1 MPQSLLPKMQHMD
14 ITPVLH
20 SYRAGLND
28 GQEEAKQNLLR
39 RVGQTAA
46 EGGLGEASKVA
57 LAGGDVNTG
66 IKLQELSIDRQAK
79 FYDFAARGAAA
90 ADTPEKWSQYIGV
103 LGKTFGAES
112 VKGFENFSAR
122 ESAIALS
129 MSALEKANL
138 KLREQ
143 SLALQRDASARAER
157 NADRSHSLERERFD
171 FAKQQATR
179 KDNPTFGVIGED
191 PMTGAKNYGWINP
204 ANQTTA
210 PAIGPAQGGP
220 AAGASGGPG
229 SPGGP
234 EIPTI
239 PFKPTDS
246 EKTDLS
252 KATVSYKVLDKE
264 LQNYGEL
271 VKKRGVSIL
280 PGTEARTAY
289 DVSRRNIQLQM
300 KELYNLGVL
309 NGPDL
314 ALMNQML
321 VDPTTQGS
329 GDGGVTQA
337 IYDTAS
343 APVKALYKAF
353 TLQGAAKV
361 NIDMLRESMK
371 SIYEAKRD
379 VVMRKPSA
387 QKAEPEK
394 KRLKFNPQTGNLE

>member
-1 MPQSLLPKMQHMD
+1 MPSLLPKMQNMD
-14 ITPVLH
+14 ITPVLQ
-20 SYRAGLND
+20 SYRMGLND
-28 GQEEAKQNLLR
+28 GSEESKQNLLR

-90 ADTPEKWSQYIGV
+90 ADTPEKWAQYIGV

-129 MSALEKANL
+129 MSALDKANL

-143 SLALQRDASARAER
+143 SMAMQREAAARAQR
-157 NADRSHSLERERFD
+157 NADRSFGLQEKQFALTEKAANRRE
-171 FAKQQATR
+171 
-179 KDNPTFGVIGED
+179 NPTWGVIGED
-191 PMTGAKNYGWINP
+191 PMTGGKSFGWIDP
-204 ANQTTA
+204 AKQTVTPGGGAA
-210 PAIGPAQGGP
+210 PIGGAPG
-220 AAGASGGPG
+220 AAGS
-229 SPGGP
+229 
-234 EIPTI
+234 ETPTL

-252 KATVSYKVLDKE
+252 KATVSYRVLDKE
-264 LQNYGEL
+264 LEDYGKL
-271 VKKRGVSIL
+271 IKKHGVSVL

-329 GDGGVTQA
+329 GEGGITQSV
-337 IYDTAS
+337 YDTAS
-343 APVKALYKAF
+343 APVKAIYKAF
-353 TLQGAAKV
+353 TLQGAAAV
-361 NIDMLRESMK
+361 NIDMLRDSMK
-371 SIYEAKRD
+371 NIYEAKRD
-379 VVMRKPSA
+379 VVMRQP
-387 QKAEPEK
+387 QKKGGTASIDDLVK
-394 KRLKFNPQTGNLE
+394 KYSGAK